1 MTVTVLK
8 DPYCDQIKI
17 KKAIKEF
24 CAANDLYF
32 HDSDTYYFGFSIVKR
47 IPYTNTGFLFRLIN
61 GKYISK
67 YICDGSITDHGIV
80 SLHFQP
86 VDFQPNG
93 TDKIMKTIVHY
104 LDDSDTKAEITYP
117 CEYNPGESIW

>member
-8 DPYCDQIKI
+8 DPYCDKIKI

-47 IPYTNTGFLFRLIN
+47 IPYTNTGFLFRLTADI
-61 GKYISK
+61 
-67 YICDGSITDHGIV
+67 
-80 SLHFQP
+80 
-86 VDFQPNG
+86 
-93 TDKIMKTIVHY
+93 Y
-104 LDDSDTKAEITYP
+104 LNIYVMAI
-117 CEYNPGESIW
+117 